1 MQPYHERTPNA
12 AQALHRAKRD
22 RKRFR
27 FYAGPEEGW
36 QDTGKTRVIG
46 KKGEPHARVF
56 LTNVKRL
63 IGYRLAHSDLPVTS
77 AARDWAEHLFQVRE
91 VPIYGEFDYHATKGW
106 RKS

>member
-1 MQPYHERTPNA
+1 MQSYHERTPNA
-12 AQALHRAKRD
+12 AQALRRAARD

-36 QDTGKTRVIG
+36 QDTGKTRAIG

-56 LTNVKRL
+56 LTNVKRVM
-63 IGYRLAHSDLPVTS
+63 GRE
-77 AARDWAEHLFQVRE
+77 AEHYRGSYE
-91 VPIYGEFDYHATKGW
+91 SRMAGTNWRWVPVYGEFDYHATKGW